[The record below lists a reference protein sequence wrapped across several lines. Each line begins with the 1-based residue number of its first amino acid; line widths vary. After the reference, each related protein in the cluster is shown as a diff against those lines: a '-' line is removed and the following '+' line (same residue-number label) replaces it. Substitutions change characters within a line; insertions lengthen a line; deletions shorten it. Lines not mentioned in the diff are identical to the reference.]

1 MRALNVFN
9 NVDIVFPVKL
19 TESERIES
27 ENFQSFREFYTELR
41 KNFDSVGRLHEIS
54 GSSCSQLDWP
64 DGIGVYVIRKLN
76 FEDIIY
82 VGMTGK
88 VKRTQEGQVLLEDKK
103 NGFKSR
109 RSRWY
114 PYCFTEEGIFK
125 DHFEFGP
132 NFGVNELKNEPKAQR
147 YKYHIPFDEIAVDCF
162 ILGNESKCTPT
173 FLEGFILQNYFF
185 QKETLPMANNIL

>member
-103 NGFKSR
+103 MDLKAGAHD
-109 RSRWY
+109 
-114 PYCFTEEGIFK
+114 GIHTVLQK
-125 DHFEFGP
+125 REY
-132 NFGVNELKNEPKAQR
+132 LK
-147 YKYHIPFDEIAVDCF
+147 I
-162 ILGNESKCTPT
+162 ILNLG
-173 FLEGFILQNYFF
+173 Q
-185 QKETLPMANNIL
+185 TLA